1 MSFKVLV
8 VDDSTFFRRRVSE
21 ILNQDP
27 LLEVVGEARD
37 GREAIEQ
44 VKALRPDVVTMDVEM
59 PVMDGIS
66 SVRRIMQISP
76 LPILMFSSLT
86 TDGAKSTFEAM
97 EAGALDFLPKNFEDI
112 VSNRKE
118 AIELLQQR
126 VKSIARRKGRM
137 ARSASGVGAPSQ
149 PPLIAK
155 SFRNETVDKL
165 TPKAKSVATG
175 RLSSRSGK
183 HYEILAIGSSTGGPI
198 ALQKILCELP
208 KDFPLPIL
216 IVQHMPG
223 SFTKAFAERLNNLCQ
238 ISVKEAAEGDILK
251 PGKAYLAPGGRQML
265 IKKSSDTSRVVITDA
280 PPESKVTY
288 KPSVDMTFNTVA
300 DIYHGDTLALILTG
314 MGTDGCEGCKKMH
327 RKGAV
332 VWAQDEKSSVVYGMP
347 QAVTRANI
355 ASANYALDDI
365 AANIL
370 MEMR

>member
-1 MSFKVLV
+1 
-8 VDDSTFFRRRVSE
+8 VSE

-37 GREAIEQ
+37 GRDAIDK
-44 VKALRPDVVTMDVEM
+44 VKSLRPDVVTMDVEM

-66 SVRRIMQISP
+66 SVRHIMQSSP

-126 VKSIARRKGRM
+126 VKSIARRKGSM
-137 ARSASGVGAPSQ
+137 ARSAAGIGKPSK

-155 SFRNETVDKL
+155 SSFRSE
-165 TPKAKSVATG
+165 PAKIKPEKKSLATG
-175 RLSSRSGK
+175 RLRSRSGK
-183 HYEILAIGSSTGGPI
+183 NYEILAIGSSTGGPI
-198 ALQKILCELP
+198 ALQKILSELP
-208 KDFPLPIL
+208 KTFPLPIV

-223 SFTKAFAERLNNLCQ
+223 SFTKAFAERLNSLCQ
-238 ISVKEAAEGDILK
+238 ISVKEAEDGDVLMS
-251 PGKAYLAPGGRQML
+251 GNAYLAPGGRQML
-265 IKKSSDTSRVVITDA
+265 IKKSNKASRIVITDA

-288 KPSVDMTFNTVA
+288 KPSVDLTFDTVA

-314 MGTDGCEGCKKMH
+314 MGADGREGCKKMH
-327 RKGAV
+327 KKGAV
-332 VWAQDEKSSVVYGMP
+332 VWAQDEQSSVVYGMP

-365 AANIL
+365 AANII
-370 MEMR
+370 MEMG